1 MSFLMFSNTGSRYAR
16 VFPDPVSAAIMYYKH
31 RGEKDARVERK
42 DGGFITNFTRR
53 YCIHWEALEGQFSNE
68 YNIVE

>member
-31 RGEKDARVERK
+31 RGEKDGRVERK
-42 DGGFITNFTRR
+42 DGGFITNLKIKGKKT
-53 YCIHWEALEGQFSNE
+53 LESIRTDRCMQ
-68 YNIVE
+68 